1 MLRPPEEVDP
11 GQDDAATREHLGGYA
26 QRLSDEV
33 TNSAEGEIA
42 GLRAFTGGLTLY
54 GRTR

>member
-1 MLRPPEEVDP
+1 VLRPPEEVDP
-11 GQDDAATREHLGGYA
+11 RQDDAATREHLGGYA

-54 GRTR
+54 GQTR